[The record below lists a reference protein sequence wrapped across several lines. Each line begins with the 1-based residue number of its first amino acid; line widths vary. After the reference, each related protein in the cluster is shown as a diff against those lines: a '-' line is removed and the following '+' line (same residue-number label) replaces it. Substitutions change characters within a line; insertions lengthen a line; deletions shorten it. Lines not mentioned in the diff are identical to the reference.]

1 MRRQICEAARSWL
14 RTPAL
19 QVCDDCSDVE
29 SVTIGIL
36 MAGRNGVDPSVGSG
50 GLEAAGG
57 YGWAVAVSV
66 PISAAAMT
74 GC

>member
-1 MRRQICEAARSWL
+1 LPANMRRQICEAARSWL

-19 QVCDDCSDVE
+19 QVCDDCSDIE

-50 GLEAAGG
+50 GLEAVAMAGL
-57 YGWAVAVSV
+57 WRCPSRSQL
-66 PISAAAMT
+66 PR
-74 GC
+74 